1 MTTETDPFES
11 DELVTETYRELGVD
25 KAPEHLNQSILRM
38 ASGGAKQSGARN
50 PLFAA
55 WMKPVA
61 WAATIGL
68 SLAIVLELTQ
78 VPTPAVRSDG
88 APAAGSIREE
98 AALQD
103 ADKSEKAEN
112 QARMQS
118 GPNRQAISED
128 ELGRDANSSDSAR
141 KSTAPGAAAVFTDAI
156 VKEISSTDTVTDDV
170 EVFSRE
176 TKGKLDAVA
185 AQSPSPSPVSAA
197 ELPAS
202 PQTSARKRAADLPA
216 DSEPMASFSVL
227 AEQNE
232 SDIDESCDAAV
243 RLAREDW
250 LECIDNLRQSGADE
264 AADLEYEAFVLEYPI
279 ETRNLEL
286 NK

>member
-1 MTTETDPFES
+1 MTTETDPFER
-11 DELVTETYRELGVD
+11 DELVAETYRELGVET
-25 KAPEHLNQSILRM
+25 APEHLNQGILRM
-38 ASGGAKQSGARN
+38 ASGGAKQAGARN
-50 PLFAA
+50 LLFAA

-68 SLAIVLELTQ
+68 SLAIVIEITQ

-88 APAAGSIREE
+88 APAAESIREE
-98 AALQD
+98 A
-103 ADKSEKAEN
+103 
-112 QARMQS
+112 
-118 GPNRQAISED
+118 
-128 ELGRDANSSDSAR
+128 R
-141 KSTAPGAAAVFTDAI
+141 KTNAPGAAATFTDAI
-156 VKEISSTDTVTDDV
+156 VEEISVTDTATDDV

-176 TKGKLDAVA
+176 TKGKLNPVA
-185 AQSPSPSPVSAA
+185 AQSPSPVSAA

-216 DSEPMASFSVL
+216 DSEPIASFSVL

-232 SDIDESCDAAV
+232 SDIDDSCDAAV
-243 RLAREDW
+243 RLSREDW

-279 ETRNLEL
+279 ETRDIEL